1 MTGQKTLNHVHGSM
15 IPFEKRRATRL
26 YRQTRLGSFDNA
38 KSILL
43 LGSHETFAN
52 LVVRCAKEK
61 INFCLVEFELP
72 SNTKKRNTFS
82 EFRDRANRDH
92 AMMPERR
99 LAKLATRRVPLS
111 FLTNPLEMVD
121 FLDKINFKPDYIHIA
136 TDTEEILDLEFY
148 LNNHF
153 KCVTQYDEHCLNFFK
168 YKSYQQKVYQKTGVR
183 TPERSG
189 DFLMIKRDSKSSIYR
204 DQVVKSLKR
213 NNDYKKSQDEFC
225 QEYVDIEYILN
236 VDIYIDELGDWYLLR
251 IAKLLCEHSIA
262 YFAIEPCPCTEQLMQ
277 EIINLVTPLKQS
289 LPIKKR
295 LNMIQLMR
303 CRKTQRLMIMEFN
316 CRPSAEFSYVRPWER
331 STYDPLSLLLPEIS
345 LPNAFLVD
353 KVRNNELIWAKYKHK
368 FQDLLNV
375 PIFVDFSINHEIV
388 CDTTQEGIIYLHKL

>member
-1 MTGQKTLNHVHGSM
+1 MVGM

-26 YRQTRLGSFDNA
+26 YKQTRLGTYDNA

-52 LVVRCAKEK
+52 LVIRCAKEK

-72 SNTKKRNTFS
+72 PVKRRNTFTL
-82 EFRDRANRDH
+82 FRDGVNKDH
-92 AMMPERR
+92 NMMPERR
-99 LAKLATRRVPLS
+99 LAQLAVRRVPHS
-111 FLTNPLEMVD
+111 FLTNPLEMID
-121 FLDKINFKPDYIHIA
+121 FLDKIKFTPDYIYIA
-136 TDTEEILDLEFY
+136 TDTEEILDLEFC
-148 LNNHF
+148 LNNHYR
-153 KCVTQYDEHCLNFFK
+153 CVTQYNEHCLNFFK
-168 YKSYQQKVYQKTGVR
+168 FKSYQQKIYKRSGVL
-183 TPERSG
+183 TPEESA
-189 DFLMIKRDSKSSIYR
+189 DFLMVKRDSKSSINR
-204 DQVVKSLKR
+204 DQIVKFIKR
-213 NNDYKKSQDEFC
+213 NKDYKTSQSEFS

-236 VDIYIDELGDWYLLR
+236 VDVYIDELGDWYLLR

-262 YFAIEPCPCTEQLMQ
+262 YFAIEPFPCTEQLME
-277 EIINLVTPLKQS
+277 EIINLLTPLKQS

-303 CRKTQRLMIMEFN
+303 CRKTQRLMVMEFN
-316 CRPSAEFSYVRPWER
+316 SRPSAEFSFVRPWER

-353 KVRNNELIWAKYKHK
+353 KVRSNDLVWAKYKDKH
-368 FQDLLNV
+368 QDLLNV
-375 PIFVDFSINHEIV
+375 PIREDLSINLEIV